1 MIRIRNSR
9 QYQDALARV
18 EQLQSMKAMESSSP
32 ANQLWMSF
40 SQKDMNE
47 LLALGSALDAFELAN
62 TEPRDRAYS
71 SR

>member
-18 EQLQSMKAMESSSP
+18 ETLEQRRAESFGSM
-32 ANQLWMSF
+32 L

-47 LLALGSALDAFELAN
+47 LLALGYALDTYELAHA
-62 TEPRDRAYS
+62 EPRDRSHYS
-71 SR
+71 R